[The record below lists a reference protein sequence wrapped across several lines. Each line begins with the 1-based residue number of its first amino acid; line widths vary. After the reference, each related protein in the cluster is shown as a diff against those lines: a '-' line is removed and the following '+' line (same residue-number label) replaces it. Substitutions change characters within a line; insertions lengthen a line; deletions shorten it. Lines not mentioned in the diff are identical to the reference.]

1 MEDRTITMEMV
12 RLAFQSFGA
21 GGVQISNAQLYD
33 ALGITSEVEMAR
45 MRARINS
52 MVSHGEVNRVGS
64 GVYTYNY
71 KHRPREAKTYTVL
84 WRFVRAHKPG
94 WTVKECALLTR
105 ISYTQASR
113 YFAWLEEEGY
123 LERAGRDTKKA
134 VLYRATT
141 KAAASPE
148 TPYPPLREADP
159 FQKERTAAATITR
172 LMLCEDPYAQKT
184 ARTIAEACQVL
195 LARFGGTV
203 TENENR
209 EETTC

>member
-71 KHRPREAKTYTVL
+71 NHRPREAKTYTVL
-84 WRFVRAHKPG
+84 WRFVRSHKPG

-113 YFAWLEEEGY
+113 YFSWLEEEGY

-172 LMLCEDPYAQKT
+172 LMLCADPYAQKT

-209 EETTC
+209 EEATC

>member
-71 KHRPREAKTYTVL
+71 KHRPREAKTYT
-84 WRFVRAHKPG
+84 G
-94 WTVKECALLTR
+94 
-105 ISYTQASR
+105 QSR
-113 YFAWLEEEGY
+113 TGK
-123 LERAGRDTKKA
+123 RTNIGK
-134 VLYRATT
+134 YR
-141 KAAASPE
+141 
-148 TPYPPLREADP
+148 
-159 FQKERTAAATITR
+159 
-172 LMLCEDPYAQKT
+172 
-184 ARTIAEACQVL
+184 
-195 LARFGGTV
+195 G
-203 TENENR
+203 
-209 EETTC
+209 